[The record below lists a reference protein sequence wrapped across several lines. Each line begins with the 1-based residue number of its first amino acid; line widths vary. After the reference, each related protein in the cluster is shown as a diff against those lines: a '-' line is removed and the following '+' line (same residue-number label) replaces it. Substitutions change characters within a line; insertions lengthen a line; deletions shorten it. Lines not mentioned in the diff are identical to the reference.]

1 MIDLTVPQ
9 RPSCPER
16 AESRPCKVCGE
27 AIQPGQIYL
36 PDGRQ
41 HIYCFAPAESRRWT
55 ALGRA

>member
-9 RPSCPER
+9 RPSC
-16 AESRPCKVCGE
+16 
-27 AIQPGQIYL
+27 PGQIYL